1 MSEHELICKAIND
14 IFYKMEEDDYAQGRV
29 KPFDMFKDNVSLII
43 EIYVADELTEDEQKA
58 IVNDYGRTTAMELL
72 HSSMEDYTDEEMNE
86 LLCYKIIE
94 KEIDYD
100 ALYEAQEERY
110 LNYLERT
117 GGTDTWKTK
126 VCLD

>member
-1 MSEHELICKAIND
+1 
-14 IFYKMEEDDYAQGRV
+14 
-29 KPFDMFKDNVSLII
+29 MFKDNVSLII

-58 IVNDYGRTTAMELL
+58 IVNDYGRATAMELL

-110 LNYLERT
+110 SNYLKRT